1 VSRAASRGFA
11 GRLVMLRNQG
21 LSLWRQRF
29 STRRLGIRCR
39 RGYAINGL
47 ASVTAV

>member
-1 VSRAASRGFA
+1 
-11 GRLVMLRNQG
+11 LRNEG

-39 RGYAINGL
+39 HGYAINGL
-47 ASVTAV
+47 SGVTAV